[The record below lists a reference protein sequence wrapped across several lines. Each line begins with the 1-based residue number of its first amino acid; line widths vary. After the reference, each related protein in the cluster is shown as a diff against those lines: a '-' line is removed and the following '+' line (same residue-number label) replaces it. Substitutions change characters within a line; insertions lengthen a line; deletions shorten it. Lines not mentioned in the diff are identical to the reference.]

1 MRLSNFAQ
9 WTDGYCIVLSTNYKY
24 QKRFNMKKFYA
35 ALFSMG
41 LAFSVSAEVQE
52 ITYTYANDDLAYWGK
67 GKTETIDVAMRINNP
82 GLAGKKIT
90 SVMALLNTAEGF
102 SDVSMW
108 LTKELKLENKVN
120 VPDIA
125 SVSVTPVEAEFNGLS
140 VGMLTVTF
148 DEPYELTEEPVY
160 VGYSITVDAV
170 NSDLTRYPLL
180 VSTAQ
185 NEEGLYLHMSR
196 SVLKWKNYFPTL
208 GGVAAIYVTL
218 AGDFPEYAVSLQNI
232 NESFAEVGKPY
243 SATATIGNVG
253 SQTIE
258 TLEYSYE
265 VDGQTKQGAVTLDVP
280 VVPDLVNTRNIDL
293 VFEGID
299 NLGDS
304 ELTVTLDKVNGQPNT
319 ILSPATFTTHVKP
332 FVPVTRPLMEEYTG
346 TWCGWC
352 TRGWMAL
359 ELMREFYPE
368 LVTCIAYHSGD
379 AMQAK
384 TFPVSV
390 TSFPGSTINRGAVI
404 DPYYGNYGSDDFGI
418 KFDLENAMAVF
429 APADINVEAMYS
441 EDGSQVDVKSFTRF
455 VDSYDQTP
463 YTVGYALVADG
474 LSDPAWA
481 QNNSYAQYKNNPLY
495 EGTYLETI
503 CNWPSSIPNLVFN
516 DVAIDTDA
524 VLGVSGSVP
533 ETVESGTLYEHEYN
547 YNISNNN
554 LVREGAELHVM
565 AFVIDVTT
573 GRVVNSNKTAV
584 VAYSASGVSSIG
596 EDVKPVSTVYYDLMG
611 RRVNEV
617 SNGLFIEV
625 QKMSDGTQ
633 ISRKVMKK

>member
-1 MRLSNFAQ
+1 
-9 WTDGYCIVLSTNYKY
+9 
-24 QKRFNMKKFYA
+24 MKKFYA

-346 TWCGWC
+346 TWRGWC

-368 LVTCIAYHSGD
+368 SVTCIA
-379 AMQAK
+379 
-384 TFPVSV
+384 
-390 TSFPGSTINRGAVI
+390 
-404 DPYYGNYGSDDFGI
+404 
-418 KFDLENAMAVF
+418 
-429 APADINVEAMYS
+429 
-441 EDGSQVDVKSFTRF
+441 
-455 VDSYDQTP
+455 
-463 YTVGYALVADG
+463 
-474 LSDPAWA
+474 
-481 QNNSYAQYKNNPLY
+481 
-495 EGTYLETI
+495 
-503 CNWPSSIPNLVFN
+503 
-516 DVAIDTDA
+516 
-524 VLGVSGSVP
+524 
-533 ETVESGTLYEHEYN
+533 
-547 YNISNNN
+547 
-554 LVREGAELHVM
+554 
-565 AFVIDVTT
+565 
-573 GRVVNSNKTAV
+573 
-584 VAYSASGVSSIG
+584 
-596 EDVKPVSTVYYDLMG
+596 
-611 RRVNEV
+611 
-617 SNGLFIEV
+617 
-625 QKMSDGTQ
+625 
-633 ISRKVMKK
+633 